1 MSRFL
6 FASAFA
12 FAHEYE
18 LVRRVGAFVC
28 FRVSIRSRYPL
39 GVSRSDPPRAFDSP
53 PPPSRRVT
61 ARIVPTRQGPEVWLA
76 SWDLGALQSLGLRLH
91 GRARV
96 LPARDPRVLAR
107 ADEQVLVVLDAQAP
121 GLDLHEAAEVL
132 LGTQAT
138 TVVWGASPGQRKALA
153 ELPGT
158 RRWVHVP
165 LETSARELAELVA
178 TLI

>member
-1 MSRFL
+1 MSRETRFV
-6 FASAFA
+6 A
-12 FAHEYE
+12 E
-18 LVRRVGAFVC
+18 RRVGSDATNSCLVVNVRC
-28 FRVSIRSRYPL
+28 TLSD
-39 GVSRSDPPRAFDSP
+39 VSRSDPPRALESP
-53 PPPSRRVT
+53 APSRRVT
-61 ARIVPTRQGPEVWLA
+61 ARLVPTRQEPEVWLA

-96 LPARDPRVLAR
+96 LPARDPRVFAR
-107 ADEQVLVVLDAQAP
+107 ADELVLVVLDAQAP

-138 TVVWGASPGQRKALA
+138 TVVWGASPSQRKSLA

-158 RRWVHVP
+158 RRWIHVP

-178 TLI
+178 TLL